1 MAELL
6 NKFKMLIGVEDI
18 DDDDEYEYE
27 EPVVKAPEKKPAPV
41 SAIGGSGMRSSSYTS
56 PAPVRFDTPAFSRPS
71 TIDSR
76 DNKVVRMQNNSS
88 RSQQIKLIVVEP
100 EDIKECTKIV
110 DSLKNGKP
118 VIVNLER
125 LENDRARKIFD
136 FLSGAVYAL
145 DCGMSKVSNN
155 IFVIAPDNVEIQTS
169 DAREAL
175 AARNE
180 SLSPWRK

>member
-18 DDDDEYEYE
+18 EDEDEEYE
-27 EPVVKAPEKKPAPV
+27 EPVMRAPEKKPAPV
-41 SAIGGSGMRSSSYTS
+41 SQIGSSGTRSSSYNT
-56 PAPVRFDTPAFSRPS
+56 PAPSRFDVPAYTRPV
-71 TIDSR
+71 TMDSR
-76 DNKVVRMQNNSS
+76 DNKVVRMQSSSS
-88 RSQQIKLIVVEP
+88 RSQQMKLIVVEP
-100 EDIKECTKIV
+100 EDIKESTKLV

-125 LENDRARKIFD
+125 LESDKARKIFD

-169 DAREAL
+169 AAREAL